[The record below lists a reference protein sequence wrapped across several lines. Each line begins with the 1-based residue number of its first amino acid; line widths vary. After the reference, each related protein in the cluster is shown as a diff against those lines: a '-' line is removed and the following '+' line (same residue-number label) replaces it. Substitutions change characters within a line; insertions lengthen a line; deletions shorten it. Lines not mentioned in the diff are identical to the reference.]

1 MAKLKLHKCPFT
13 KWRNIRERRFCTWSQ
28 LTLDRGYQENYP
40 LWTMGPATLATALMV
55 TALSSGQWTHPKG
68 GKMERL
74 PHYPW

>member
-40 LWTMGPATLATALMV
+40 LWTMGPATLANGYCFNL
-55 TALSSGQWTHPKG
+55 WTVDTPQG
-68 GKMERL
+68 
-74 PHYPW
+74 W